1 MKRSFLL
8 LFAAFVAFMSCQPA
22 EPPKGPDDTQ
32 HYVQVE
38 SDTLYLGFKDNDES
52 QMYIESHDAFWQY
65 HYDES
70 QEWCFITD
78 LTDELGIRHLVIEVE
93 DNDTD
98 ADREL
103 TVTITNGEAA
113 GSFVIKQLA
122 NSAKPATSIEFNQSK
137 FVLSKDMATIEVEVT
152 ADGEYEIVLPEN
164 TEWISH
170 DGTKESADKR
180 IETFFVMGN
189 FASDI
194 RVATIQFKSLNAAA
208 EVEVKQWGTTELYI
222 DAEQKVLPFIAGRDS
237 VCVQAAVDFAAIVTE
252 GGDWVSIDKSVSTAE
267 KVFFDYTE
275 NVDESQERT
284 AVIVLMTASNNYS
297 IELIQKPQNL
307 TEMPEGD
314 VWNDDI
320 AVKMISAEGSE
331 MSAARGPG
339 KVIDGND
346 KSSWYTK
353 YDETEPQ
360 ELVLEL
366 DASNVD
372 KIDYLRYVPATGSMT
387 WGRWCEVEIYAT
399 DAFGNESLVHSS
411 NLGGGA
417 SKVDVVFDPALPKTT
432 TKLRVVIKSATPYI
446 SSSGDENIYVASA
459 GEVGLYAYNPDKFM
473 ALDYFTDW
481 SLSELR
487 KDVTFD
493 KICEIKDPFYR
504 SLAEQIFLGTY
515 DDEFRVCK
523 FKAYPRPERDAKI
536 LRDKPFGLLDNVTGM
551 FVRNAEEPQYIY
563 LDEDYGQEIYVR
575 VVDWTN
581 HEDACATNPD
591 THTYDYRIQKGR
603 NVIVPKYRGLMYIL
617 VFTDDY
623 ENVPEMKAHFVNSAV
638 NGYLKRG
645 MHTEED
651 VNRIFRLAPMTEEP
665 RFDVVSDRAV
675 LNFRK
680 EQYYLRT
687 FKKDIQANA
696 SRVFEL
702 MFIYDTIQTTQD
714 YFTGLVKYR
723 AKGLP
728 RHHRNRM
735 VYDDVETGALGYSA
749 YYHIGYNNKYDQ
761 FVDPDELW
769 DRDATEVTQSKV
781 MNYGRVVSHELGHS
795 TQTEMFTWRGQIEVT
810 NNLMCCLTHNIWWG
824 EGAGYSM
831 VSYGDRFS
839 GAMKDVATRW
849 VWDFDREGNWT
860 ERPVTYVESVNCPRY
875 GWTSDGGALET
886 RIMPLYQLYL
896 YNHVILGNRDFYPD
910 YYESCRTKDFNAAKF
925 NNHSDKYQSAL
936 LFEFVR
942 GISEVS
948 GLNWFDWAERW
959 RIPGVNNMVKVSH
972 YGSNYITTTQEDIDE
987 LEKYCSKYPK
997 PELDPFYIH
1006 DHNIELYRNPQKV
1019 VAGTHTVNDY
1029 GQFKTNDWQNVAAW
1043 VLVDPNKKEADGTQG
1058 RVVAVLEC
1066 TTPNGNGSFN
1076 YSYRESRY
1084 KPKNEAEGDYSNY
1097 SYSDD
1102 GNTNRSMIS
1111 TANDYEYTKTL
1122 HLYAVDV
1129 WGNRYPS
1136 ASNQ

>member
-1 MKRSFLL
+1 MKKSFLIVL
-8 LFAAFVAFMSCQPA
+8 FAVFAAFVGCSPD
-22 EPPKGPDDTQ
+22 EPNKGQ
-32 HYVQVE
+32 GEVNHYVQVE
-38 SDTLYLGFKDNDES
+38 SDTLYLGFKDNGETPF
-52 QMYIESHDAFWQY
+52 YIDSHDAFWQY

-70 QEWCFITD
+70 QEWCFISD
-78 LTDELGIRHLVIEVE
+78 LTDDGIRHLVIEVE
-93 DNDTD
+93 DNNTD
-98 ADREL
+98 AEREL
-103 TVTITNGEAA
+103 TVTVTNGDAA
-113 GSFVIKQLA
+113 QEFVIKQLA
-122 NSAKPATSIEFNQSK
+122 NQQKPATSIEVSQSA
-137 FVLSKDMATIEVEVT
+137 FSLSKEMATIEIEVV
-152 ADGEYEIVLPEN
+152 ADGDYEVVIPEDVDWVL
-164 TEWISH
+164 H
-170 DGTKESADKR
+170 DGTEEVDGKRVESL
-180 IETFFVMGN
+180 FVMGN
-189 FASDI
+189 FAEEI
-194 RVATIQFKSLNAAA
+194 RTTTVLFKSLNATA
-208 EVEVKQWGTTELYI
+208 EVEIEQWGTTELFL
-222 DAEQKVLPFIAGRDS
+222 DVEQKVLPFFAGRDS
-237 VCVQAAVDFAAIVTE
+237 LRVQSVVDFTATIAE
-252 GGDWVSIDKSVSTAE
+252 GDWVAVNTELSTDE
-267 KVFFDYTE
+267 WVFFDYEE
-275 NVDESQERT
+275 NTSETDERT
-284 AVIVLMTASNNYS
+284 AVLMVSTAGGNYPVTLTQVS
-297 IELIQKPQNL
+297 KNL
-307 TEMPEGD
+307 TEMPDSDIWAED
-314 VWNDDI
+314 V
-320 AVKMISAEGSE
+320 AVTITSATGSE
-331 MSAARGPG
+331 MSAARGAA
-339 KVIDGND
+339 KTIDGND
-346 KSSWYTK
+346 KSSWFSSFSA
-353 YDETEPQ
+353 TEPQ
-360 ELVLEL
+360 ELVLQL
-366 DASNVD
+366 DASQVD
-372 KIDYLRYVPATGSMT
+372 KIDYLRYIPATGAME
-387 WGRWCEVEIYAT
+387 WGRWCETEIYAT
-399 DAFGNESLVHSS
+399 DAYGAESLVHSS
-411 NLGGGA
+411 NFGGGA
-417 SKVDVVFDPALPKTT
+417 SKVDVEFNPALPNTT
-432 TKLRVVIKSATPYI
+432 TQVRIVIKSATPYV
-446 SSSGDENIYVASA
+446 SSNGDENTNVASA
-459 GEVGLYAYNPDKFM
+459 AEVCLYAYNPEKFV

-487 KDVTFD
+487 KDVTYE
-493 KICEIKDPFYR
+493 KICGIKDPFYR

-536 LRDKPFGLLDNVTGM
+536 LRDKPFGLLDNTTGM
-551 FVRNAEEPQYIY
+551 FVRNADEPQYIY

-617 VFTDDY
+617 VFSDDY
-623 ENVPEMKAHFVNSAV
+623 ENIPEMKAHFLTSAV

-651 VNRIFRLAPMTEEP
+651 VDRIFRLASMTEEP

-680 EQYYLRT
+680 EQYYLNT
-687 FKKDIQANA
+687 FKKDIKANA

-749 YYHIGYNNKYDQ
+749 YYHIGFNNKYNQ

-781 MNYGRVVSHELGHS
+781 MNYGRTVSHELGHS

-849 VWDFDREGNWT
+849 VWDFDKEGNWT

-910 YYESCRTKDFNAAKF
+910 YYESCRTKDFNAGTF
-925 NNHSDKYQSAL
+925 NNHLDKYQSAL

-942 GISEVS
+942 SISEVS
-948 GLNWFDWAERW
+948 NLNWFDWAERW

-987 LEKYCSKYPK
+987 LEKYCSQFPK

-1129 WGNRYPS
+1129 WGNRY
-1136 ASNQ
+1136 ASGSNK